1 MLLIAEFAINN
12 SLSSTLNVS
21 PAYAL
26 IGYNPS
32 LHADSARGEP
42 LEGEVPAAEERVE
55 RIRDA
60 CVTLAE
66 QWKRA

>member
-26 IGYNPS
+26 IGYNSS
-32 LHADSARGEP
+32 LHTDSARSEP
-42 LEGEVPAAEERVE
+42 LKGEVLAVEERVE
-55 RIRDA
+55 YIYD
-60 CVTLAE
+60 VYITLIE
-66 QWKRA
+66 Q

>member
-32 LHADSARGEP
+32 LYTDLAQGEP
-42 LEGEVPAAEERVE
+42 LEGEVLAAEERVE
-55 RIRDA
+55 RIRNT
-60 CVTLAE
+60 CITLIE
-66 QWKRA
+66 